1 MNEIITCAK
10 CGSDKIIPRV
20 SLMEKGHLNAIDT
33 LTIQIHENPDA
44 LFFKSTQTGKLHAR
58 ICGNCGYVETY
69 VDNHEE
75 LYSTYMKAQ
84 AKD

>member
-1 MNEIITCAK
+1 MNEITACAK

-20 SLMEKGHLNAIDT
+20 NLTEKGHLNVTDA
-33 LTIQIHENPDA
+33 LTIQIHENPDS
-44 LFFKSTQTGKLHAR
+44 LFFRSTQTGKLHAM

-75 LYSTYMKAQ
+75 LYSAYMKAK

>member
-1 MNEIITCAK
+1 MNEITKCAK

-20 SLMEKGHLNAIDT
+20 SLVERGHYNVPDA
-33 LTIQIHENPDA
+33 LTIRVDEKPDA
-44 LFFKSTQTGKLHAR
+44 LFFKSSQTGKLYAR

-75 LYSTYMKAQ
+75 LYSAYLKS
-84 AKD
+84 KDKG